1 MREGGC
7 VAGWA
12 GGWVA
17 HAACSCCCL
26 PACLPFSL
34 LTHLRGCQESHLPA
48 CPPRCIFLDAEGVG
62 GARLEFLAYRIIYQ
76 AVHAGHGEI
85 LQLLNTLKKVK
96 PEVSWLAG
104 WLVGLRVRVVLGVWR
119 WVGGWAG

>member
-1 MREGGC
+1 
-7 VAGWA
+7 
-12 GGWVA
+12 
-17 HAACSCCCL
+17 
-26 PACLPFSL
+26 
-34 LTHLRGCQESHLPA
+34 
-48 CPPRCIFLDAEGVG
+48 VG

-96 PEVSWLAG
+96 PEVSRLAG
-104 WLVGLRVRVVLGVWR
+104 WLAGGVAGESRGGGMAVGG